1 MHHLPHVKHA
11 LSNSD
16 LPRGNS
22 PGAADEAAQPPLQGL
37 QTVTEPTQNHPAT
50 TQPFVRRSRF
60 EVEPAAFALAL
71 IAVVASISL
80 WNPAP
85 AAEQF
90 APAEALRTVAQ
101 APSR

>member
-1 MHHLPHVKHA
+1 MNQPTK
-11 LSNSD
+11 
-16 LPRGNS
+16 S
-22 PGAADEAAQPPLQGL
+22 PQANAQ
-37 QTVTEPTQNHPAT
+37 AY
-50 TQPFVRRSRF
+50 VRRRHL

-71 IAVVASISL
+71 IAVVTSISL
-80 WNPAP
+80 WKPVP

>member
-1 MHHLPHVKHA
+1 M
-11 LSNSD
+11 N
-16 LPRGNS
+16 
-22 PGAADEAAQPPLQGL
+22 
-37 QTVTEPTQNHPAT
+37 EPTQNTSTNA
-50 TQPFVRRSRF
+50 QPYVRRSHF

-85 AAEQF
+85 SAEQF
-90 APAEALRTVAQ
+90 APAEATRTVAQ

>member
-1 MHHLPHVKHA
+1 M
-11 LSNSD
+11 N
-16 LPRGNS
+16 
-22 PGAADEAAQPPLQGL
+22 Q
-37 QTVTEPTQNHPAT
+37 PTQNLSTNP
-50 TQPFVRRSRF
+50 QPYVRRSHF

-80 WNPAP
+80 WNPSP

-90 APAEALRTVAQ
+90 APAEATRTVAQ